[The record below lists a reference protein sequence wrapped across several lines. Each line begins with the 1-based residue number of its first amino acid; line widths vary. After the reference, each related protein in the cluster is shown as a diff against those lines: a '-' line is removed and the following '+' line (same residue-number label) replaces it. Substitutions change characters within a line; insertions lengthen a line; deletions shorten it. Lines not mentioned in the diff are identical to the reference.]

1 MAILISNN
9 QAETNNLSGET
20 LLASNSLE
28 NSINEARNVSIE
40 LDQKL
45 ADLKSKTDEF
55 KQESDVTLTAVFA
68 KMDAKETAFAK
79 SINSSATNAV
89 SKIKVA
95 IEELKEGSETIKNVS
110 KTTSTIITHIVLFII
125 ELAVI
130 FYLALPT
137 IKQAKEV
144 LTNNRD
150 VLKISFETKKENE
163 KLRKENQGL
172 NDELISLNGFVNA
185 IFKDKEKARREY
197 QKWKSSYN

>member
-1 MAILISNN
+1 MAILINQSNN
-9 QAETNNLSGET
+9 NNSTSGEN
-20 LLASNSLE
+20 LLASSSLE
-28 NSINEARNVSIE
+28 NSINEARNLSIE
-40 LDQKL
+40 LDQKI
-45 ADLKSKTDEF
+45 ADLKSKTEEF

-150 VLKISFETKKENE
+150 VLKISFETKTRSYGK
-163 KLRKENQGL
+163 K
-172 NDELISLNGFVNA
+172 I
-185 IFKDKEKARREY
+185 KA
-197 QKWKSSYN
+197 

>member
-1 MAILISNN
+1 MAILINQSNN
-9 QAETNNLSGET
+9 NNSTSGET
-20 LLASNSLE
+20 LLASSSLE
-28 NSINEARNVSIE
+28 NTINEARNLSVSI
-40 LDQKL
+40 DSKI
-45 ADLKSKTDEF
+45 ADLKNKVDEF

-68 KMDAKETAFAK
+68 KLDKKEKSFNTNVNKSADDAANKIGK
-79 SINSSATNAV
+79 AV
-89 SKIKVA
+89 N
-95 IEELKEGSETIKNVS
+95 ELREGSEIIKNVS

-185 IFKDKEKARREY
+185 IFKDKERARREY